1 MKSRSI
7 LSLFFYIVLAAS
19 FNGTASA
26 QTPPPAP
33 TPAASPAPTPTPAV
47 KEDDEVIKVNSRLIV
62 VPVSVIDQNG
72 NPVQGLKAEDF
83 RIKEENRQQAI
94 DSLGTAENVPLEIAL
109 LFDIS
114 ATTSP
119 MFKFQQET
127 AAKFL
132 QEVLKPNDRATI
144 YTVGASPILV
154 QARETAEKSVT
165 AVRSIA
171 TTKEFTAFYDSVSAA
186 ADFLQKN
193 APDGTRRVMLV
204 ISDGE
209 DTNSS
214 RIAKAIQAGYAKADV
229 NKLDTKSLYQLTVA
243 KRDEASLKERVLV
256 SKSLQN
262 ADTVFYSIN
271 PAGSSFQLNKIS
283 VFGQENMQ
291 KFADETGGAAFLP
304 KFLPIDTK
312 DGMQNSSNM
321 KKNTDVLERIFRELA
336 NTLRAQYL
344 IQYYSDSDFAPNK
357 YVKLDVGLQT
367 SGSSKVRARQG
378 YYSK

>member
-1 MKSRSI
+1 MKLRT
-7 LSLFFYIVLAAS
+7 LFSTALLTALFLAS
-19 FNGTASA
+19 FTLLSA
-26 QTPPPAP
+26 QTP
-33 TPAASPAPTPTPAV
+33 TPTPGSSKA
-47 KEDDEVIKVNSRLIV
+47 KEDDEVIKVSSRLIV
-62 VPVSVIDQNG
+62 VPISVVDANG
-72 NPVQGLKAEDF
+72 NPVTGLKAEDF
-83 RIKEENRQQAI
+83 RLKEENRPQLI
-94 DSLGTAENVPLEIAL
+94 DSVGNAETVPLEIAL

-132 QEVLKPNDRATI
+132 REVMKPSDRATI
-144 YTVGASPILV
+144 YTVGAKPVLV
-154 QARETAEKSVT
+154 QARETAEKSIE
-165 AVRSIA
+165 AVMAIT

-186 ADFLQKN
+186 AEFLN
-193 APDGTRRVMLV
+193 TRSPEGTRRVMVV

-209 DTNSS
+209 DTNSA
-214 RIAKAIQAGYAKADV
+214 RIARAIQAGYAKADV
-229 NKLDTKSLYQLTVA
+229 NTLDTKSLYQLTVA

-271 PAGSSFQLNKIS
+271 PAGSSFQLNKMS

-291 KFADETGGAAFLP
+291 RFADETGGNAFLP

-312 DGMQNSSNM
+312 DTMQNSSNM

-336 NTLRAQYL
+336 NSLRAQYL
-344 IQYYSDSDFAPNK
+344 IQYYSDADYPENK
-357 YVKLDVGLQT
+357 FIKLDVSLQNP
-367 SGSSKVRARQG
+367 GGSKVRARQG
-378 YYSK
+378 YYPKGQ